1 MAEDGQTME
10 HDREGPE
17 AAASGAYGEVAAA
30 TRMSRPKS
38 RLRGRLQQRR
48 LQPEPINALALLST
62 EEIRQALALT
72 ERGGVLPDG
81 EVRHPEAFREAT
93 PAEREAMQHWRRA
106 CGEPLDHLELAEE
119 LVDRMGEE
127 HGWRSPE
134 ALEAALILERLELPD
149 EGSWF
154 VGRAAVAVLDLYA
167 ELDEHPDEPEHA
179 EVRGAVRRLGR
190 LEGLDR
196 PDPES
201 PEGPAGGSVPS
212 EGSGEPEGEAGPSR
226 EPPGASEGAAEEPEV
241 AAARSG
247 TENTWEETDRPW
259 YRRLFGG

>member
-1 MAEDGQTME
+1 MVEEGQTV

-17 AAASGAYGEVAAA
+17 AGATGAYGEVAAA
-30 TRMSRPKS
+30 TRMSRPNS
-38 RLRGRLQQRR
+38 RLRERLQQRR
-48 LQPEPINALALLST
+48 LHPEPINALALLST
-62 EEIRQALALT
+62 EEIRRALALT

-93 PAEREAMQHWRRA
+93 PAEREAMRHWRRA

-119 LVDRMGEE
+119 LVDRMGED

-134 ALEAALILERLELPD
+134 ALEATLLLQRLELPD

-154 VGRAAVAVLDLYA
+154 VGRVAEAVLDLYA
-167 ELDEHPDEPEHA
+167 ELDEHPDEPEHP
-179 EVRGAVRRLGR
+179 EVRGAVRRLGN

-201 PEGPAGGSVPS
+201 PEDPAGGSVPS
-212 EGSGEPEGEAGPSR
+212 EGSGDPDGEAEPSR
-226 EPPGASEGAAEEPEV
+226 ELPGASEGAADEPEV
-241 AAARSG
+241 ETSRPG
-247 TENTWEETDRPW
+247 TGDLREGTDGPW
-259 YRRLFGG
+259 YRRWFG